1 MKQMKVTRELERGQI
16 AMVDFGEFNGS
27 VQGGLRPCIIISN
40 NLANRHSG
48 VIICVPMTSNT
59 QKRAIPTHA
68 LIEPC
73 DKDNC
78 LKRASVALCE
88 QITTIAKDSIKCI
101 TGKLSSHDC
110 ERVDKCIKVSLSL

>member
-59 QKRAIPTHA
+59 HT
-68 LIEPC
+68 L
-73 DKDNC
+73 
-78 LKRASVALCE
+78 
-88 QITTIAKDSIKCI
+88 
-101 TGKLSSHDC
+101 
-110 ERVDKCIKVSLSL
+110 